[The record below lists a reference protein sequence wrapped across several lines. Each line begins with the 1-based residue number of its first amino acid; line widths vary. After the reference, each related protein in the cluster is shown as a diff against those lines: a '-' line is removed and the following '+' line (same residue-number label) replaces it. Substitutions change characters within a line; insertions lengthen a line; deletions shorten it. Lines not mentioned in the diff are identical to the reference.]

1 MSTPAVLIVD
11 DEKNIL
17 LTLGMALENLSI
29 SVDTADTGA
38 AALDKLT
45 GGSYDLL
52 LLDLRLPDLDG
63 MEILRRIAQMR
74 PEIKVII
81 ITAYGSIDLAVE
93 AMKLGA
99 VDFLQKPFDT
109 AEVRAMVSRILDR
122 ETQEKQRGRIMS
134 IISIWPASGSGK
146 GILIRPASM
155 PKRRFSSIPS
165 ARKPSIS
172 WEGSMKLASTAR
184 RPISITG
191 SPWNL
196 TPPLSRPAATWNA

>member
-63 MEILRRIAQMR
+63 MEILRRM
-74 PEIKVII
+74 
-81 ITAYGSIDLAVE
+81 
-93 AMKLGA
+93 
-99 VDFLQKPFDT
+99 
-109 AEVRAMVSRILDR
+109 
-122 ETQEKQRGRIMS
+122 
-134 IISIWPASGSGK
+134 
-146 GILIRPASM
+146 
-155 PKRRFSSIPS
+155 
-165 ARKPSIS
+165 
-172 WEGSMKLASTAR
+172 
-184 RPISITG
+184 
-191 SPWNL
+191 
-196 TPPLSRPAATWNA
+196 SRPAETWNA